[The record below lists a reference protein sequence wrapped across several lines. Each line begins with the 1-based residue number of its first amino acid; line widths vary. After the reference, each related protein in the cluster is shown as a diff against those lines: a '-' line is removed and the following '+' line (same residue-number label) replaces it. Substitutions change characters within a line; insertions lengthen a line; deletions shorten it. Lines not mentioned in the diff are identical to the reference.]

1 MKENSIK
8 THPKG
13 WKVIKPSG
21 DLSNRRNSRLV
32 ELWSCRTAPLIKRVF
47 FYRRN
52 RNMEVVEKLCRI
64 CRTIFALQWLCRHA
78 VGPNWWNCFGMRSL
92 PISLA
97 AKLQLWILGCW
108 AKGGGAKWP
117 PTKLTDDVI
126 YKQLPGRFM
135 RIVECLQT
143 VGYLSNL
150 ALFLYL
156 FRWFFNIPLG
166 LPLCPL
172 HCVILCYSGANSI
185 DHHIITAHLVWHIG
199 SWFWTMLVFHPDSV
213 ALFHKLTDMEVS
225 VVLKK
230 RSCKPDGKGMSVCGK
245 VNVKSAKNWNSWE
258 HRDHMPLTS
267 TNVKTCPSR
276 FTTLIAAQCE
286 LENKRM

>member
-1 MKENSIK
+1 M
-8 THPKG
+8 P
-13 WKVIKPSG
+13 
-21 DLSNRRNSRLV
+21 LV
-32 ELWSCRTAPLIKRVF
+32 PTDGGNVVF
-47 FYRRN
+47 R
-52 RNMEVVEKLCRI
+52 
-64 CRTIFALQWLCRHA
+64 
-78 VGPNWWNCFGMRSL
+78 WNCFGMHSL

-108 AKGGGAKWP
+108 PRRSLWTYAPLIKFRKAQTLGERRWSKMATHEVDRRRHLKATSRTFHAYRWMFTNCRVFIKP
-117 PTKLTDDVI
+117 SLIFVPFSVI
-126 YKQLPGRFM
+126 
-135 RIVECLQT
+135 
-143 VGYLSNL
+143 
-150 ALFLYL
+150 
-156 FRWFFNIPLG
+156 FNIPLG

-199 SWFWTMLVFHPDSV
+199 SWFWTVLVLHPDSV

-230 RSCKPDGKGMSVCGK
+230 RSCKLDVKGISVSGK

-276 FTTLIAAQCE
+276 FMTLIAAQCE

>member
-1 MKENSIK
+1 MYFANRKKNLWHKLKENSIK

-185 DHHIITAHLVWHIG
+185 DHHIITAHLVPPIWFGTLEVDFGPCWCSIQIPWHYSINWQTWKFP
-199 SWFWTMLVFHPDSV
+199 WFWKSV
-213 ALFHKLTDMEVS
+213 LASWTARGCLFAEKW
-225 VVLKK
+225 
-230 RSCKPDGKGMSVCGK
+230 MSNPRKIETV
-245 VNVKSAKNWNSWE
+245 E
-258 HRDHMPLTS
+258 S
-267 TNVKTCPSR
+267 TETTCHWPR
-276 FTTLIAAQCE
+276 QT
-286 LENKRM
+286 